1 MTFQVPE
8 YTSVSM
14 RGKLEHPRGLIE
26 LISVEVERIDAE
38 YRELWLS
45 FEYTCPGGEY
55 KSAMVLPISNSKE
68 MANFFFRDLI
78 SEAKHL
84 SEIEKNEALSIGLYV
99 ANKTDTMLPI
109 KNLCQRVIDVLNTNE
124 DLHENREYLDLCT
137 SGFHFK
143 DGSKSLSA
151 KEFEERFKIFMTR
164 ATEKMSQGYYTIAAD
179 DLEKANVLCS
189 TSSLISKL
197 IGICHRE
204 LGHLDLALEMFTR
217 AKELGDRE
225 KDTYLYLSEIHF
237 FLNDMERAGE
247 ILEKMLE
254 DYPDDIRG
262 LIELANIRYQM
273 DKEYTYILDKAYGL
287 DASETQE
294 TILQTFVFKKV
305 GGTRKARISIEQAS
319 TLLGISEQSIRLLAS
334 SNRIPARTYPDNED
348 LVLDENEMRSWAFVY
363 RRYKLFQ
370 NEIERVTTHQGGDKN
385 QGMALLS

>member
-1 MTFQVPE
+1 
-8 YTSVSM
+8 M

-26 LISVEVERIDAE
+26 LISVEVERIDTE

-68 MANFFFRDLI
+68 MANFFFKELI

-84 SEIEKNEALSIGLYV
+84 SEIEKNEALSVGLFV

-109 KNLCQRVIDVLNTNE
+109 KNLCQRVIDVLNTVE
-124 DLHENREYLDLCT
+124 DLHENREFIDLCT

-143 DGSKSLSA
+143 NGTNSLSS
-151 KEFEERFKIFMTR
+151 KGFEERFKIFMSR

-179 DLEKANVLCS
+179 DLEKANILCA
-189 TSSLISKL
+189 TSPFISKL

-217 AKELGDRE
+217 AMELGDKE

-237 FLNDMERAGE
+237 FLNDMDRAYD
-247 ILEKMLE
+247 ILDKMLQE
-254 DYPDDIRG
+254 YGNDIRA
-262 LIELANIRYQM
+262 LVELANIKYQT
-273 DKEYTYILDKAYGL
+273 DQEYLSLLDKAYGI
-287 DASETQE
+287 DRDQTQK

-305 GGTRKARISIEQAS
+305 GGGKKTRISIQDAA
-319 TLLGISEQSIRLLAS
+319 TLLSIPEQTIRHLALN
-334 SNRIPARTYPDNED
+334 NRLPVRAFPENDE
-348 LVLDENEMRSWAFVY
+348 LVLDENELKAWANVY
-363 RRYKLFQ
+363 RRYGLLTD
-370 NEIERVTTHQGGDKN
+370 EIERVDTQPGGDKN